1 MLILLLLLLLLLLHL
16 LLLLFFLWLFDLF
29 LGHRIPCFL
38 SPVTPISCTCAP
50 VSRLEQFGDVLSHF
64 VVPPVPR
71 ISAGLLPSSLLSRI
85 RFGILLTNV
94 LSIWPAH
101 FNILT

>member
-1 MLILLLLLLLLLLHL
+1 MLILLLLLLHFLHL
-16 LLLLFFLWLFDLF
+16 LLPLFFLWLFDLF
-29 LGHRIPCFL
+29 PGHRIPCFL

-50 VSRLEQFGDVLSHF
+50 LSRIEQFGDILPQF

-94 LSIWPAH
+94 LSICLAH
-101 FNILT
+101 FNNLT